1 MGEYNSVALFYGIV
15 ILFAFIAAVVTIISI
30 AFLNYILYLEK
41 HNYENRN
48 GNTSDQLHITSDK
61 SIHPKL

>member
-41 HNYENRN
+41 HKHENRN
-48 GNTSDQLHITSDK
+48 GNTSDQLHITSDN